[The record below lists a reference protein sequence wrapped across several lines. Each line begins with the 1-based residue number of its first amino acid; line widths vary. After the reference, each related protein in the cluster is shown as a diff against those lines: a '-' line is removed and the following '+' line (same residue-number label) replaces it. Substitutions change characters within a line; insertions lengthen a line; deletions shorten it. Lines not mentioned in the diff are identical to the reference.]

1 VFRSSSLNRKKDS
14 SKRLEEIKIEKEL
27 RKVFIMSPV
36 AEIKK
41 KIEADSFGGKD
52 LPLYLQAM
60 VELAGTNN
68 DLKAELSHIA
78 NVIFQFNVAG
88 AAQASLEIKGGK
100 LTTKTGARTDANVI
114 LELTEE
120 VFKNIFTGKTDISTA
135 YIDNA
140 IKVAGNLTLTND
152 LQSLIKIAVDV
163 FV

>member
-1 VFRSSSLNRKKDS
+1 MSAKKAVKTPAPAAKTS
-14 SKRLEEIKIEKEL
+14 APAAKAKAPEK
-27 RKVFIMSPV
+27 KVNAI

-41 KIEADSFGGKD
+41 KVEAESFNAKD

-60 VELAGTNN
+60 VEIAQINK
-68 DLKAELSHIA
+68 DLKEELSHIA
-78 NVIFQFNVAG
+78 DVIFQFNVPG

-100 LTTKTGARTDANVI
+100 LTTKEGPRTDANVF

-152 LQSLIKIAVDV
+152 FQSIIKIAIDV
-163 FV
+163 LI